1 MKYILS
7 IFLFVSLCS
16 SLNAQSFLGGEIVF
30 DDNPLVGFNQYYIH
44 LYYSDTNVIKDYVN
58 VYYASD
64 FSSDSINKINMQKV
78 TDGIYKVTYKG
89 SVGLLGYG
97 TASIRYIDTMDMSG
111 VVNIN
116 NPNYPFIISFMVSD
130 LLPGTYLMHASQTP
144 VFDYPPT
151 FINIDGSTASLSF
164 QCSQYISDTIIY
176 TTDSTWYDG
185 QQIPLPTGFS
195 FDEHTAQ
202 LSWDTTLTGKY
213 LINIGVWQNHRGLA
227 VTTATYRTII
237 VDTDMDNSL
246 YIPVSTKP
254 IQPPKFTLNLH
265 PNPTSETLQI
275 TTDSPVDA
283 IQIYNSIGQQV
294 WQGQGFRENQVRVN
308 VRDFSEGM
316 YIVRVRQGESWVS
329 EQVLVIRN

>member
-7 IFLFVSLCS
+7 IFLLVNLSF
-16 SLNAQSFLGGEIVF
+16 SLNGQHFLGGEIIF
-30 DDNPLVGFNQYYIH
+30 KDTLLGYPNDYFIN
-44 LYYSDTNVIKDYVN
+44 LYYTDTNAVKNYIN

-64 FSSDSINKINMQKV
+64 FSSDSINKINMQEV

-89 SVGLLGYG
+89 NVILSGYG
-97 TASIRYIDTMDMSG
+97 TASIRYIDTMNMSG

-130 LLPGTYLMHASQTP
+130 VLPGTYLMHASQTP

-151 FINIDGSTASLSF
+151 FVNINGSTASLSF
-164 QCSQYISDTIIY
+164 HCSQYLSDTIIY
-176 TTDSTWYDG
+176 TTDGTWYDG
-185 QQIPLPTGFS
+185 QQIPLPMGFA

-246 YIPVSTKP
+246 YIPVNTAS
-254 IQPPKFTLNLH
+254 INQPKFSLKIH
-265 PNPTSETLQI
+265 PNPTSETLHI
-275 TTDSPVDA
+275 TTETPVDE

-308 VRDFSEGM
+308 VRDFSQGM
-316 YIVRVRQGESWVS
+316 YIVRVRQGEVWGS
-329 EQVLVIRN
+329 EQVLVR

>member
-164 QCSQYISDTIIY
+164 QCSQYI
-176 TTDSTWYDG
+176 
-185 QQIPLPTGFS
+185 
-195 FDEHTAQ
+195 
-202 LSWDTTLTGKY
+202 
-213 LINIGVWQNHRGLA
+213 
-227 VTTATYRTII
+227 
-237 VDTDMDNSL
+237 
-246 YIPVSTKP
+246 
-254 IQPPKFTLNLH
+254 
-265 PNPTSETLQI
+265 
-275 TTDSPVDA
+275 
-283 IQIYNSIGQQV
+283 
-294 WQGQGFRENQVRVN
+294 
-308 VRDFSEGM
+308 
-316 YIVRVRQGESWVS
+316 
-329 EQVLVIRN
+329 